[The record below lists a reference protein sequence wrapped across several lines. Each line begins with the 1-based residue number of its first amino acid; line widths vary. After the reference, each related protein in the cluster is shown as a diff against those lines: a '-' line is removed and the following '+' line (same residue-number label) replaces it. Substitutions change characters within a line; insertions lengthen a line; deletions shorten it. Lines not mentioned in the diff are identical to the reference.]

1 MGLYCSQIG
10 IEWGGYGVSK
20 RAVTLFLGSIRSRDQ
35 SVVMTYSSL
44 DELCVETPNAV
55 QVEEICRAKASGV
68 RSGWVISLSLLAQD
82 PCSMEREVL
91 PQSAS

>member
-20 RAVTLFLGSIRSRDQ
+20 RAVTLFLGSIRARDQ

-44 DELCVETPNAV
+44 DELCMETPSAV
-55 QVEEICRAKASGV
+55 QVEEICRARASGV
-68 RSGWVISLSLLAQD
+68 RDGWVDPLVTVGTRPLLHGEGSLS
-82 PCSMEREVL
+82 ST
-91 PQSAS
+91 